1 MHTKSEVLSE
11 LQTMLRD
18 LLAAAAT
25 GGGRARIARAH
36 GYVDGYMRALLDV
49 GVADRAELVELVASE
64 RERVSGPAVGIV
76 EAPSDEAAVA

>member
-36 GYVDGYMRALLDV
+36 GYVDGYMRALLDL
-49 GVADRAELVELVASE
+49 GVAEQGELLQLVAAE
-64 RERVSGPAVGIV
+64 RERASGPAVRVIDP
-76 EAPSDEAAVA
+76 AASDTAAA